1 VRDDFKK
8 LKSYFARFPEI
19 KIAYLFGSYAAG
31 KNNKMSDLDIAV
43 LLEEESSLADLKINI
58 MAGLIELG
66 YDNADLSI
74 LNNMS
79 IVGKYEAV
87 KHNKILYKD
96 KDFDSGSYF
105 SLVVRKYLDFK
116 PYLEVQR
123 EYLKERVL
131 NG

>member
-1 VRDDFKK
+1 MKQSFPE
-8 LKSYFARFPEI
+8 LTSYFARHPEI
-19 KIAYLFGSYAAG
+19 EAVYLFGSYAAG
-31 KNNKMSDLDIAV
+31 KNTSISDLDIAV
-43 LLEEESSLADLKINI
+43 LLEKDSSFADLKIEI

-79 IVGKYEAV
+79 LVGKYEVV

-96 KDFDSGSYF
+96 QDFDSSSYF
-105 SLVVRKYLDFK
+105 SLILRKYFDFQ

-123 EYLKERVL
+123 KYLKERIL
-131 NG
+131 DG

>member
-1 VRDDFKK
+1 MQQNFPE
-8 LKSYFARFPEI
+8 LKSYFTRYPEI
-19 KIAYLFGSYAAG
+19 EAVYLFGSHAAG
-31 KNNKMSDLDIAV
+31 KNTSISDLDIAV
-43 LLEEESSLADLKINI
+43 LLEKDSSFADLKIEI

-79 IVGKYEAV
+79 LVGKYEVV

-96 KDFDSGSYF
+96 QDFDSSSYF
-105 SLVVRKYLDFK
+105 SLILRKYFDFQ

-123 EYLKERVL
+123 KYLKERIL